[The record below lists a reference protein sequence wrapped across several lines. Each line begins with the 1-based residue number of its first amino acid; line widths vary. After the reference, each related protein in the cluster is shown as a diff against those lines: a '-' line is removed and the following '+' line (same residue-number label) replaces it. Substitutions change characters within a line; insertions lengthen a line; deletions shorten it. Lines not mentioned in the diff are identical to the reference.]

1 MSTMSN
7 LSKLHPTLVLG
18 LDGATFDV
26 IDPLVSQGRLPHL
39 ARLLEEGS
47 AGPLPS
53 TVPAM
58 TFPSW
63 SAFLTGLSPGEHGLF
78 DFTQKVANHYRVR
91 FTNATDRTGPTLFRR
106 VSDAG
111 GAVLALGMPT
121 TFPPEPLR
129 GLSVCGFDAPVS
141 RGTSGRS
148 SSDPALYEAIAAKT
162 GPWMVPD
169 LDESADGGAWHEHA
183 LDVLLERIARKQA
196 FGLEALS
203 QLRGRGDD
211 PTLFCVVFSESDTV
225 CHHFWRDH
233 DPASP
238 RHDPGASA
246 RRRDAVALVYER
258 LDTACGAFRAAF
270 GEEAACF
277 VVSDHGAGGAARRVV
292 HLNRRLEECG
302 LLVRRSGRGGLDGVA
317 RGARDLALRILP
329 GRATEA
335 IFRRVRPAAARLE
348 STARFG
354 GFDWARTAAF
364 SEEVN
369 TQPGV
374 WINLEGREKSGSV
387 AASEYEATRERVIG
401 ALTDWSLPN
410 GEPVVAR
417 ARRREEVY
425 AGRFTDRAPDVVVEL
440 GNEGGYALSLVS
452 TPWDRS
458 PEAVR
463 RLEDHELAGGRGR
476 GMNGTHRPDGVWIA
490 AVAEPGRRTDRS
502 TPASMVEVAPRV
514 LEAMGLPFDEPPG
527 GRARP
532 PEPRSYD
539 AAEEGEI
546 RDRLKR
552 LGYLE

>member
-1 MSTMSN
+1 MTE
-7 LSKLHPTLVLG
+7 LRPTLVLG

-26 IDPLVSQGRLPHL
+26 ITPLLAAGRLPNL

-47 AGPLPS
+47 AAPLPS

-63 SAFLTGLSPGEHGLF
+63 SAFLTGRSPGEHGLF
-78 DFTQKVANHYRVR
+78 DFTQKIEGQYRVR
-91 FTNATDRTGPTLFRR
+91 FTNATDRVGTTLFRR

-129 GLSVCGFDAPVS
+129 GLAVCGFDAPVS

-148 SSDPALYEAIAAKT
+148 ASDPALYEAVAART

-169 LDESADGGAWHEHA
+169 LDEGAQSDAWHERA
-183 LDVLLERIARKQA
+183 LDVLLARIARKEA
-196 FGLEALS
+196 FGLEALA
-203 QLRGRGDD
+203 QLRARGDD

-238 RHDPGASA
+238 RHDPTASE
-246 RRRDAVALVYER
+246 RRRDAVALVYQR
-258 LDTACGAFRAAF
+258 LDAACGAFRQAF
-270 GEEAACF
+270 SSEAACV

-292 HLNRRLEECG
+292 HLNRRLEECD
-302 LLVRRSGRGGLDGVA
+302 LLVRRSAGRGFDGLA
-317 RGARDLALRILP
+317 RGARDLALRVLP
-329 GRATEA
+329 DRASEA

-348 STARFG
+348 SAARFG
-354 GFDWARTAAF
+354 GLDWSRTLAF

-374 WINLEGREKSGSV
+374 WINLEGREAEGAV
-387 AASEYEATRERVIG
+387 APTEYEAIRSRVIE
-401 ALTDWSLPN
+401 ALTDWKLPN
-410 GEPVVAR
+410 GAVVVAR

-425 AGRFTDRAPDVVVEL
+425 RGAHVERAPDIVVEL
-440 GNEGGYALSLVS
+440 GDDDGYALSLVA
-452 TPWDRS
+452 TPWNEQPRALRQLD
-458 PEAVR
+458 
-463 RLEDHELAGGRGR
+463 DHELAGGRGR
-476 GMNGTHRPDGVWIA
+476 GMNGTHRPDGVWI
-490 AVAEPGRRTDRS
+490 EWPNPGSLVSPPGSIIET
-502 TPASMVEVAPRV
+502 TARV
-514 LEAMGLPFDEPPG
+514 LGALGLAPTQAAASSDAMAADSPSPYSD
-527 GRARP
+527 
-532 PEPRSYD
+532 
-539 AAEEGEI
+539 AEEAEI
-546 RDRLKR
+546 RERLVR